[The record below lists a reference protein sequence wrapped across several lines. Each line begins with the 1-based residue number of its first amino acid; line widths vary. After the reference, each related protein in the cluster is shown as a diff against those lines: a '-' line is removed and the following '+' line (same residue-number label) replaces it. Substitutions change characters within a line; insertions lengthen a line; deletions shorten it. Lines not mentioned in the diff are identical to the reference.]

1 MPRRDLIDALR
12 WQSPRGGGR
21 YKDQHPWSTMR
32 EAADTIETMCDALE
46 GLLADVG
53 NMVEHLDAHD
63 PLTEAPSITKARA
76 ALRSAKGE

>member
-32 EAADTIETMCDALE
+32 EAADAIEALCDALE
-46 GLLADVG
+46 TLLR
-53 NMVEHLDAHD
+53 EY
-63 PLTEAPSITKARA
+63 EAWAFHFDNDDGTAEALIRDTRA
-76 ALRSAKGE
+76 ALRTAKGE

>member
-46 GLLADVG
+46 GLLPYAELVIGSTDS
-53 NMVEHLDAHD
+53 EHDRDRLRA
-63 PLTEAPSITKARA
+63 ARA
-76 ALRSAKGE
+76 ALRTAKGE